1 MKKTTF
7 PTTHFYTP
15 ETYTPQGSLVYLMVR
30 NKSIYQRLADMRLA
44 DLGITASQ
52 MSVLMMVGHGEKA
65 TISSISQLWG
75 INAAAT
81 VRIVQKLEE
90 MQLIKKLPSNKDGRV
105 THLSLTTTGK
115 RLIKYIPDRLCDL
128 LNHSLMGFTLKE
140 FEQLKSFLLRI
151 EANNLQQLKEAQ

>member
-1 MKKTTF
+1 MKKINF
-7 PTTHFYTP
+7 PTTEFYTP
-15 ETYTPQGSLVYLMVR
+15 EAYTPQGSLVYLMVR
-30 NKSIYQRLADMRLA
+30 NKSLYQRLADMRLT

-52 MSVLMMVGHGEKA
+52 VGILMMVGHGEKA
-65 TISSISQLWG
+65 TISSISQIWG

-81 VRIVQKLEE
+81 VRMVQKLET

-115 RLIKYIPDRLCDL
+115 RLIKRIPARLCDL

-140 FEQLKSFLLRI
+140 FDQLKRYLLRI
-151 EANNLQQLKEAQ
+151 EANNLQQLRDS

>member
-1 MKKTTF
+1 MKKINF
-7 PTTHFYTP
+7 PTTEFYTP
-15 ETYTPQGSLVYLMVR
+15 EAYTPQGSLVYLMVR
-30 NKSIYQRLADMRLA
+30 NKSLYQRLADMRLA

-52 MSVLMMVGHGEKA
+52 VGILMMVGHGEKA
-65 TISSISQLWG
+65 TISSISQIWG

-81 VRIVQKLEE
+81 VRMVQKLET

-115 RLIKYIPDRLCDL
+115 RLIKRIPARLCDL

-140 FEQLKSFLLRI
+140 FDQLKSYLLRI
-151 EANNLQQLKEAQ
+151 EANNLQQLRDS

>member
-1 MKKTTF
+1 MKKITV
-7 PTTHFYTP
+7 PTTEFYTP
-15 ETYTPQGSLVYLMVR
+15 EAYTPQGSLVYLMVR
-30 NKSIYQRLADMRLA
+30 NKSLYQRLADMRLA

-52 MSVLMMVGHGEKA
+52 VGILMMVGHGEKA
-65 TISSISQLWG
+65 TISSISQIWG

-81 VRIVQKLEE
+81 VRMAQKLET

-115 RLIKYIPDRLCDL
+115 RLIKRIPDRLCDL

-140 FEQLKSFLLRI
+140 FDQLKSYLLRI
-151 EANNLQQLKEAQ
+151 EANNLQQLRDS

>member
-1 MKKTTF
+1 MKKSNNHRF
-7 PTTHFYTP
+7 EFYTP
-15 ETYTPQGSLVYLMVR
+15 ESYTPQGSLVYLMIR

-44 DLGITASQ
+44 DLNITASQ
-52 MSVLMMVGHGEKA
+52 MSVLMMIAHGEKA

-81 VRIVQKLEE
+81 VRMVQKLET

-115 RLIKYIPDRLCDL
+115 RLIKRIPARLCDL

-140 FEQLKSFLLRI
+140 FDQLKRYLLRI
-151 EANNLQQLKEAQ
+151 EANNLQQLRDS

>member
-1 MKKTTF
+1 MKKITV
-7 PTTHFYTP
+7 PTTEFYTP
-15 ETYTPQGSLVYLMVR
+15 ETYTPQGSLVYLMAR

-52 MSVLMMVGHGEKA
+52 MSILMMIGHGEKA
-65 TISSISQLWG
+65 TISSISQIWG

-81 VRIVQKLEE
+81 VRMTQKLET

-105 THLSLTTTGK
+105 THLSLTTTGR
-115 RLIKYIPDRLCDL
+115 RLIKSIPDRLCDL

-140 FEQLKSFLLRI
+140 FDQLKSYLLRI
-151 EANNLQQLKEAQ
+151 EANNLQQLRDS

>member
-1 MKKTTF
+1 MKKINF
-7 PTTHFYTP
+7 PTTEFYTP
-15 ETYTPQGSLVYLMVR
+15 EAYTPQGSLVYLMVR
-30 NKSIYQRLADMRLA
+30 NKSLYQRLADMRLA

-52 MSVLMMVGHGEKA
+52 VGILMMVGHGEKA
-65 TISSISQLWG
+65 TISSISQIWG

-81 VRIVQKLEE
+81 VRMVQKLET

-115 RLIKYIPDRLCDL
+115 RLIKRIPARLCDL

-140 FEQLKSFLLRI
+140 FDQLKSYLLRM
-151 EANNLQQLKEAQ
+151 EANNLQQLRDS

>member
-1 MKKTTF
+1 MKKTAS
-7 PTTHFYTP
+7 PANQFYTP
-15 ETYTPQGSLVYLMVR
+15 DAYTPQGSLVYLMVR
-30 NKSIYQRLADMRLA
+30 NKSIYQRLADTRLA

-75 INAAAT
+75 INVAAT
-81 VRIVQKLEE
+81 VRMVQKLEA

-115 RLIKYIPDRLCDL
+115 RLIKCIPDRLCDL

-140 FEQLKSFLLRI
+140 FDQLKSFLLRI

>member
-1 MKKTTF
+1 MKKINF
-7 PTTHFYTP
+7 PTTEFYTP
-15 ETYTPQGSLVYLMVR
+15 EAYTPQGSLVYLMVR
-30 NKSIYQRLADMRLA
+30 NKSLYQRLADMRLA

-52 MSVLMMVGHGEKA
+52 VGILMMVGHGEKA
-65 TISSISQLWG
+65 TISSISQIWG

-81 VRIVQKLEE
+81 VRMVQKLET

-115 RLIKYIPDRLCDL
+115 RLIKRIPARLCDL

-140 FEQLKSFLLRI
+140 FDQLKRYLLRI
-151 EANNLQQLKEAQ
+151 EANNLQQLRDS